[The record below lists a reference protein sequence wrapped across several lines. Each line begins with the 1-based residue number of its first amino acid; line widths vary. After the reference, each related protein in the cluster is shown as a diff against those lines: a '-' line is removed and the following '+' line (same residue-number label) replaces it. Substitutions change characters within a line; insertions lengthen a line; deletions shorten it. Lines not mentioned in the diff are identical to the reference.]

1 MYTVKQVA
9 ELLKVSE
16 GLLYADIRAGRLASH
31 CFGRKTLRIS
41 SEDLSAYLAAS
52 KGPTAG
58 TPQRKTSARQQQSSA
73 TTFKHLNANKL
84 AQAWTKP
91 SQQRA

>member
-16 GLLYADIRAGRLASH
+16 GLVYSDIRAGRLASH

-41 SEDLSAYLAAS
+41 SEHLVAYLEACKVS
-52 KGPTAG
+52 ND
-58 TPQRKTSARQQQSSA
+58 TPRRKTSARQHQNSA
-73 TTFKHLNANKL
+73 TMFKHLNASKL

-91 SQQRA
+91 SQHRG